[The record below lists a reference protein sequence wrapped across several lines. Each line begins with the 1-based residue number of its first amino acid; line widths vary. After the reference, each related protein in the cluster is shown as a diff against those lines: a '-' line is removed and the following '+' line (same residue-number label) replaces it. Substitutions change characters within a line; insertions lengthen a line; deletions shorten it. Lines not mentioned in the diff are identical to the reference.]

1 MDFKQEVLD
10 AAANFSLGTY
20 APSLILSEGEG
31 CYLRD
36 IDGNEYLDF
45 ASGIAVCNLGHCH
58 PKVTKAIQEQAAKLC
73 HVSNLFYNEK
83 QPLLAKKVSEKSFG
97 GRVFFCNSGAE
108 ANEGMIK
115 LARRWG
121 SRTGRN
127 TVICISNAFHGRT
140 LATLAATGKK
150 KYLDGFSPDVSGFI
164 HVPMNDIEALETAVN
179 DSCCAVMM
187 EAVQGE
193 GGIVP
198 ATEEFIKG
206 VRTLCD
212 KKNMLMLIDE
222 VQTGIGRTGKYF
234 AYQHY
239 GIEPD
244 VMSMAKALG
253 NGFPIGAFTAK
264 QELNDV
270 LVPGTHAT
278 TFGGNPLACAAA
290 LAVFEAMDEENV
302 LENCNEVGNYLIEK
316 LSALAEKY
324 DCINEVRG
332 LGMMIGV
339 DLKSEFTVGNVIK
352 ACSENNLL
360 VLPAGTNVLRLL
372 PPLTITRENA
382 DTALEIIEMALKKVM
397 EI

>member
-1 MDFKQEVLD
+1 MSLKEEVLN
-10 AAANFSLGTY
+10 AAENYSLGTY
-20 APSLILSEGEG
+20 APDLILSKGEG
-31 CYLRD
+31 SYLYD

-58 PKVTKAIQEQAAKLC
+58 PKVTKAIQEQAATLC

-83 QPLLAKKVSEKSFG
+83 QPELAKVISEKSFG

-121 SRTGRN
+121 SRTN
-127 TVICISNAFHGRT
+127 KSTVICITNAFHGRT
-140 LATLAATGKK
+140 LGTLAATGKK
-150 KYLDGFSPDVSGFI
+150 KYLDGFSPNVSGFI
-164 HVPMNDIEALETAVN
+164 HVPMNDLEALKAAYS
-179 DSCCAVMM
+179 DDCCAVMM

-193 GGIVP
+193 GGIIP

-206 VRTLCD
+206 VRALCD
-212 KKNMLMLIDE
+212 EKEMLMLIDE
-222 VQTGIGRTGKYF
+222 VQTGIGRTGTYF

-244 VMSMAKALG
+244 VLSMAKALG

-290 LAVFEAMDEENV
+290 LAVFKTFEEENI
-302 LENCNEVGNYLIEK
+302 LENCNQVGNYIIEK
-316 LSALAEKY
+316 LKEITAGM
-324 DCINEVRG
+324 NVEVRG

-339 DLKSEFTVGNVIK
+339 DLKDTCKVADVRKVCAEHK
-352 ACSENNLL
+352 LL
-360 VLPAGTNVLRLL
+360 VLPAGENVLRLL
-372 PPLTITRENA
+372 PPLTVTKA
-382 DTALEIIEMALKKVM
+382 QSDTAVAIIEQALKQVM

>member
-1 MDFKQEVLD
+1 MSLKEEVLN
-10 AAANFSLGTY
+10 AAENYSLGTY
-20 APSLILSEGEG
+20 APDLILSKGEG
-31 CYLRD
+31 CYLYD

-58 PKVTKAIQEQAAKLC
+58 PKVTKAIQEQAATLC

-83 QPLLAKKVSEKSFG
+83 QPELAKVISEKSFG

-121 SRTGRN
+121 SRSN
-127 TVICISNAFHGRT
+127 KSTVICITNAFHGRT
-140 LATLAATGKK
+140 LGTLAATGKK
-150 KYLDGFSPDVSGFI
+150 KYMDGFSPNVSGFT
-164 HVPMNDIEALETAVN
+164 HTPMNDLEALKAAYS
-179 DSCCAVMM
+179 DDCCAVMM

-193 GGIVP
+193 GGIIP

-206 VRTLCD
+206 VRELCD
-212 KKNMLMLIDE
+212 EKGMLMLIDE
-222 VQTGIGRTGKYF
+222 VQTGIGRTGTYF

-244 VMSMAKALG
+244 VLSMAKALG

-290 LAVFEAMDEENV
+290 LAVFKTFEEEQII
-302 LENCNEVGNYLIEK
+302 ENCNEVGNYIIEK
-316 LSALAEKY
+316 LKEITAEM
-324 DCINEVRG
+324 DVEVRG

-339 DLKSEFTVGNVIK
+339 DLKDTCKVADVRKVCAESK
-352 ACSENNLL
+352 LL
-360 VLPAGTNVLRLL
+360 VLPAGENVLRLL
-372 PPLTITRENA
+372 PPLTVTKAESDKAIA
-382 DTALEIIEMALKKVM
+382 IIEQALKQVM

>member
-1 MDFKQEVLD
+1 MSLKEEVLN
-10 AAANFSLGTY
+10 AAENYSLGTY
-20 APSLILSEGEG
+20 APDLILSKGEG
-31 CYLRD
+31 SYLYD

-58 PKVTKAIQEQAAKLC
+58 PKVTKAIQEQAATLC

-83 QPLLAKKVSEKSFG
+83 QPELAKVISEKSFG

-121 SRTGRN
+121 SRKN
-127 TVICISNAFHGRT
+127 KSTVICITNAFHGRT
-140 LATLAATGKK
+140 LGTLAATGKK
-150 KYLDGFSPDVSGFI
+150 KYLDGFSPNVSGFI
-164 HVPMNDIEALETAVN
+164 HVPMNDLEALKAAYS
-179 DSCCAVMM
+179 DDCCAVMM

-193 GGIVP
+193 GGIIP

-206 VRTLCD
+206 VRALCD
-212 KKNMLMLIDE
+212 EKEMLMLIDE
-222 VQTGIGRTGKYF
+222 VQTGIGRTGTYF

-244 VMSMAKALG
+244 VLSMAKALG

-290 LAVFEAMDEENV
+290 LAVFKTFEEENI
-302 LENCNEVGNYLIEK
+302 LENCNEVGNYIIEK
-316 LSALAEKY
+316 LKEITAGM
-324 DCINEVRG
+324 NVEVRG

-339 DLKSEFTVGNVIK
+339 DLKD
-352 ACSENNLL
+352 ACKVADVRKVCAESKLL
-360 VLPAGTNVLRLL
+360 VLPAGENVLRLL
-372 PPLTITRENA
+372 PPLTVTKA
-382 DTALEIIEMALKKVM
+382 QSDTAVAIIEQALKQVM